1 MKQEQVLKAFD
12 CSAEQYK
19 KISDVLA
26 IPLSEDFPAAKISDF
41 GMVLEWFQENKS
53 LSIKSAIARYKELS
67 TSEISPVID
76 EISPLIDDAAHK
88 IMGSLADVA
97 QAEQSMLCDELRT
110 ALRARVYQLSQQPEY
125 KSAFAKFTDG
135 VTVEE
140 VGKPYPE
147 LVPENSTAL
156 PPGLD

>member
-1 MKQEQVLKAFD
+1 MKQEQVLRAFD

-19 KISDVLA
+19 KVSDVLVV
-26 IPLSEDFPAAKISDF
+26 PVSEIFPDAKISDF

-53 LSIKSAIARYKELS
+53 LSIKSAISRYKEFS
-67 TSEISPVID
+67 TSAISPVID

-110 ALRARVYQLSQQPEY
+110 ALRARIHQLSQQPEY
-125 KSAFAKFTDG
+125 KSAFTKFTEG

-140 VGKPYPE
+140 AGKPYPV
-147 LVPENSTAL
+147 LVQENSTAL